1 MEESTRGQSP
11 LSVLVAEDEDALRHV
26 LRRAL
31 EKTGFTVFEASNG
44 KKALEIFQRERPSIV
59 LLDAVM
65 PGMNGFELCAH
76 LRQTPGGARLPI
88 LIITSLEDESS
99 VARAFGAGATDYLTK
114 PVRITVLCQRIL
126 RLVQASRAEAQLA
139 ETNAY
144 LQSLVYHVPDGVV
157 TFDERGIIESFNPSA
172 EQILGFSASE
182 AIGKSIQHIL
192 GLPSQTSF
200 VPSSTR
206 QETFARRKD
215 GSVFNLEVSVSEF
228 DFHENKR
235 FTAILRDITSRKQAE
250 IELRNSQ
257 QKFEALVN
265 SIDGI
270 VFEVDIETF
279 RFQFVSRQVESL
291 LGYPQQRWMD
301 EPDFWER
308 HLHPD
313 DREEAIRYCKTE
325 TIQGRDHEFE
335 YRMIAADGRELWFRD
350 LVRVVCEDGKPRL
363 LRGVMVDITK
373 QRQTEVALH
382 RSQKM
387 EAVGRLAG
395 GVAHDFNNLLTVIK
409 GYSQLLLKSQ
419 PPDSIPRQYVEEI
432 KKSADR
438 SSALIRQLLAFS
450 RRQVLQPHVIDLN
463 ALILDIREM
472 LERLIS
478 EDIELGLSLDP
489 ALGRVKADPGQMEQV
504 IMNLVVNA
512 RDAMPTGGT
521 LSVITGNVELDEAV
535 VHGRLDA
542 HSGSY
547 VMLAISDTGVGM
559 DEYTKSHIYEP
570 FFTTKAER
578 GTGLGLSTVY
588 GIVTQSNGFIE
599 VESNAGEGTAFSI
612 FLPRVDDDISLIPVS
627 YSEPAHIEG
636 TETIL
641 IVEDEEQL
649 RKLVCEALRRCRYQ
663 VLEANNGEMALR
675 VYKEHASQ
683 IDLLVTDVVMPRLSG
698 PDLAQ
703 QILAENPAMKVIFMS
718 GYSKNIP
725 LDSGLPLK
733 SIAFLWKPFEPY
745 DLIQKVREVLDSRRR

>member
-1 MEESTRGQSP
+1 MEESPRGQSP

-44 KKALEIFQRERPSIV
+44 KKALEIFQKERPSIV

-76 LRQTPGGARLPI
+76 LRQAPGGARLPI

-99 VARAFGAGATDYLTK
+99 VTRAFGAGATDYLTK

-182 AIGKSIQHIL
+182 AIGKSIQYIL
-192 GLPSQTSF
+192 GFPSQPSF

-228 DFHENKR
+228 DFRENKR

-279 RFQFVSRQVESL
+279 RFQFVSRQVELL
-291 LGYPQQRWMD
+291 LGYPQQRWID
-301 EPDFWER
+301 EPGFWESL
-308 HLHPD
+308 LHPD
-313 DREEAIRYCKTE
+313 DREEAVRYCKSE
-325 TIQGRDHEFE
+325 TTQGRDHEFE

-512 RDAMPTGGT
+512 RDAMPGGGI

-675 VYKEHASQ
+675 IYKEHASQ

-703 QILAENPAMKVIFMS
+703 QVLAENPAMKVIFMS

>member
-1 MEESTRGQSP
+1 MEESPRGQSP

-44 KKALEIFQRERPSIV
+44 KKALEIFQKERPSIV

-76 LRQTPGGARLPI
+76 LRQAPGGARLPI

-99 VARAFGAGATDYLTK
+99 VTRAFGAGATDYLTK

-182 AIGKSIQHIL
+182 AIGKSIQYIL

-228 DFHENKR
+228 DFRENKR

-279 RFQFVSRQVESL
+279 RFQFVSRQVELL
-291 LGYPQQRWMD
+291 LGYPQQRWID
-301 EPDFWER
+301 EPGFWESL
-308 HLHPD
+308 LHPD
-313 DREEAIRYCKTE
+313 DREEAVRYCKSE
-325 TIQGRDHEFE
+325 TTQGRDHEFE

-512 RDAMPTGGT
+512 RDAMPGGGI

-542 HSGSY
+542 
-547 VMLAISDTGVGM
+547 
-559 DEYTKSHIYEP
+559 
-570 FFTTKAER
+570 
-578 GTGLGLSTVY
+578 
-588 GIVTQSNGFIE
+588 
-599 VESNAGEGTAFSI
+599 
-612 FLPRVDDDISLIPVS
+612 
-627 YSEPAHIEG
+627 
-636 TETIL
+636 
-641 IVEDEEQL
+641 
-649 RKLVCEALRRCRYQ
+649 
-663 VLEANNGEMALR
+663 
-675 VYKEHASQ
+675 
-683 IDLLVTDVVMPRLSG
+683 
-698 PDLAQ
+698 
-703 QILAENPAMKVIFMS
+703 
-718 GYSKNIP
+718 
-725 LDSGLPLK
+725 
-733 SIAFLWKPFEPY
+733 
-745 DLIQKVREVLDSRRR
+745 